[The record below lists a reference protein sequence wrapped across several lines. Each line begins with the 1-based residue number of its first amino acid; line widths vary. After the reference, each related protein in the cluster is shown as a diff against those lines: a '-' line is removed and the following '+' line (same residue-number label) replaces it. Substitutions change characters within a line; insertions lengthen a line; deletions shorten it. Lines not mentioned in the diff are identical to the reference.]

1 MSYGILLLMLYRIH
15 TYARYLPPPY
25 ASGYTNLSLSIC
37 FFLSLSIYIYIY
49 PCTATVSPNHVTY
62 YTHRHTHTHTHTHTN
77 HTPTHLHLHT
87 LNIHIWIFI
96 CAYINRVIHIY
107 ESEIIGLTNYRKDS
121 VAMGGEERGL
131 LRGQKGPP
139 PKGAGG
145 FLRK

>member
-37 FFLSLSIYIYIY
+37 FFLSLSLYIYIY

-62 YTHRHTHTHTHTHTN
+62 YTHRHTHTHTHTN